1 LSNLTHR
8 GLRGGWTEA
17 IAHIVVAVA
26 ESSHD
31 CARDRDRAPDGG
43 LRLQNIRDVGG
54 LRTVDGHAVRHGVLY
69 RSDAPRR
76 GDESP
81 GLTSWP
87 PKHVVDLRSAR
98 EAGFGPHP
106 LSGDGTAVTRLSL
119 LPMAG
124 PMDMARE
131 PEERTLASLYAHMVE
146 RSGSLIATVVGI
158 VANATGPVLV
168 HCAAGKDRTGLTI
181 ALLLASV
188 GVEQQEILRDYRLTE
203 QNLDGIVSRIVSSR
217 PRHERDVLREALTVR
232 RAHLM
237 RAPAEAMGQVLDE
250 LAAGSGGIAGWL
262 QTHGASVVDLRHLES
277 RLVDRT

>member
-1 LSNLTHR
+1 VR
-8 GLRGGWTEA
+8 GRRA
-17 IAHIVVAVA
+17 MPHIVVAVA
-26 ESSHD
+26 KSLDDRSP
-31 CARDRDRAPDGG
+31 DRDGAPDRG
-43 LRLQNIRDVGG
+43 LRLRNIRDVGG
-54 LRTVDGHAVRHGVLY
+54 LRTVDGHALRHGVLY

-76 GDESP
+76 GDEPPS
-81 GLTSWP
+81 LTSWP
-87 PKHVVDLRSAR
+87 PEHVVDLRSAR

-106 LSGDGTAVTRLSL
+106 LSGDGTSLTRLSL

-131 PEERTLASLYAHMVE
+131 PEERTLGSLYAHMVE
-146 RSGSLIATVVGI
+146 RSGALIAAVVGI

-181 ALLLASV
+181 ALLLAGI
-188 GVEQQEILRDYRLTE
+188 GVERQEILRDYRLTE

-217 PRHERDVLREALTVR
+217 PRHERDLLREALTVR

-237 RAPAEAMGQVLDE
+237 RTPADTMGEVLDE
-250 LAAGSGGIAGWL
+250 LAAGPGGIAGWL
-262 QTHGASVVDLRHLES
+262 QTHGASAVDLRNLES